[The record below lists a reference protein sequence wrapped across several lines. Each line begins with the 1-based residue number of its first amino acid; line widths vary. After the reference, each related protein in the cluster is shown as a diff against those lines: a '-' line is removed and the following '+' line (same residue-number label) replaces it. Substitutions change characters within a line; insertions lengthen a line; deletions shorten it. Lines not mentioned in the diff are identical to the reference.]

1 MPDQPIR
8 PIHLPQSD
16 PESLSHPFPANL
28 PADKCL
34 ALLRAGRAVRYEAR
48 EVAGAFIEITLHGK
62 TSRVPVPG
70 RYAVIAHA
78 DGGET
83 LAALNLTE
91 EQARDRV
98 KRLNAPGRPS
108 GTYSLS

>member
-34 ALLRAGRAVRYEAR
+34 ALLRAGRAVRYEVR
-48 EVAGAFIEITLHGK
+48 ELADAVMKFTLNGK
-62 TSRVPVPG
+62 TSQMPIPG
-70 RYAVIAHA
+70 RYAVMAHA
-78 DGGET
+78 DGAAT